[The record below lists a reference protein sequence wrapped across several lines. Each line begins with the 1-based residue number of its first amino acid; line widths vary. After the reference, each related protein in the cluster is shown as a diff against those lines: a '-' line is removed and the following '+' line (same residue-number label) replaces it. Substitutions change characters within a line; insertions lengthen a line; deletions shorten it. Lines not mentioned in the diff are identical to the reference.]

1 MQSSIHSRRS
11 NYSIHRLIVCRHTY
25 CSVAGS
31 SKGIHN
37 HDNSS
42 SSSSSSSSTSTSS
55 SNSTHSDLSQLQG
68 ITEHLLHTAG
78 EDVAYIEQSISNIA
92 RLLESPLGLKD
103 GMDAAFEWLLQR
115 PDVLID
121 RSSNE
126 EETLAEK
133 GSVSVEG
140 PHPRTTTT
148 QVNEDEYTFSLMDI
162 ASSTALGADAV
173 AVGKEIIDSPGTVR
187 IISALRGRGL
197 VSPDLQSGT
206 DPTEEVLSG
215 REEVEEAAVETRP
228 QRSVVFRSMLEERN
242 PMLEQLQR

>member
-1 MQSSIHSRRS
+1 
-11 NYSIHRLIVCRHTY
+11 
-25 CSVAGS
+25 
-31 SKGIHN
+31 
-37 HDNSS
+37 
-42 SSSSSSSSTSTSS
+42 
-55 SNSTHSDLSQLQG
+55 
-68 ITEHLLHTAG
+68 
-78 EDVAYIEQSISNIA
+78 VAYIEQSISNIA

-103 GMDAAFEWLLQR
+103 GMDAAFEWLLQK
-115 PDVLID
+115 PDALID

-126 EETLAEK
+126 EETLTEK

-148 QVNEDEYTFSLMDI
+148 QVIEDEYAFSLMDI
-162 ASSTALGADAV
+162 ASSTALGAD

-206 DPTEEVLSG
+206 DPTEEALSGRDPVSG
-215 REEVEEAAVETRP
+215 REEEEEAAVETRP
-228 QRSVVFRSMLEERN
+228 QRSVVFRSVLEERN

>member
-11 NYSIHRLIVCRHTY
+11 NDSIHRLIVCRHTT

-31 SKGIHN
+31 TKGIHH

-42 SSSSSSSSTSTSS
+42 SSSSSSSSTSS

-68 ITEHLLHTAG
+68 ITEHLLYTAG

-115 PDVLID
+115 PDALID

-126 EETLAEK
+126 EEETLAVK
-133 GSVSVEG
+133 GSVEG

-148 QVNEDEYTFSLMDI
+148 QVIEDEYAFSLMDI
-162 ASSTALGADAV
+162 ASSTALGAG

-197 VSPDLQSGT
+197 VSPPDLMSGI
-206 DPTEEVLSG
+206 DPTEEALSG
-215 REEVEEAAVETRP
+215 RDPVNGREEEETRP

>member
-1 MQSSIHSRRS
+1 M
-11 NYSIHRLIVCRHTY
+11 
-25 CSVAGS
+25 
-31 SKGIHN
+31 
-37 HDNSS
+37 
-42 SSSSSSSSTSTSS
+42 
-55 SNSTHSDLSQLQG
+55 
-68 ITEHLLHTAG
+68 
-78 EDVAYIEQSISNIA
+78 AYIEQSISNIA

-115 PDVLID
+115 PDALID

-126 EETLAEK
+126 EVTLREK

-206 DPTEEVLSG
+206 DPTEEALSGRDPVSG
-215 REEVEEAAVETRP
+215 REEEEEAAVETRP